1 MARHRFAR
9 FWASVLVI
17 VGLGLVATGVLSAV
31 VALALDVPWGSLT
44 GQAVLERVLA
54 ATVLLVSG
62 VLAGAPFIVVGEMMR
77 IFLEQRA
84 LIARQTRLLARLA
97 RRASDAEERGE
108 GDAPSPADR
117 LLRPRR

>member
-44 GQAVLERVLA
+44 GQAVLERGLA

-84 LIARQTRLLARLA
+84 LLARQTRLLARLA
-97 RRASDAEERGE
+97 RRARDAEERGE
-108 GDAPSPADR
+108 GDGPSPADR